1 MLIEPKNE
9 MICEKDSEQANI
21 YLQDKSKTRSQ
32 RRSKADKHFLIAL
45 NNRIINQIEYFDCG
59 DQTKQ
64 CRFCLAKFFEK
75 QVMKCCKNGD
85 LIDTLYPIYLENEE
99 SIKKATTIMSLYSES
114 LSVMNI
120 LKVIFLNKI

>member
-1 MLIEPKNE
+1 

-75 QVMKCCKNGD
+75 QVMKCCKSCD